1 MQNKFDLDNQS
12 FFGKGVEFWLGMIV
26 SFDEQRSQ
34 VSGESGWGW
43 RYKVRII
50 GDYSDNDSVEDKDVH
65 TAVAL
70 LPSTSGTGGAG
81 RSSTVKLTQGDV
93 IFGVFLSPN
102 NGFPVIIGA
111 LGRTPDSEKEAKK
124 NGDSK
129 LAPKSG
135 MTKEKEA
142 GLTES
147 QEFTGQSTVETPKL
161 KSTGEQGSGK
171 TKSTPTGDGGESENK
186 GLEKVEGGLDKENS
200 VDALPEPSR
209 IKKVDQPVGFTD
221 KATEDLEVGETNQ
234 EVLQGVENERALNE
248 GEEPRK
254 IEVSEKKEL
263 NLRSTNTGNARRDNR
278 NARVNALLLKDR
290 YGGTGYPVT
299 IGDKTYQ
306 PQDPGYAD
314 AINTATV
321 IPAANEFADDGTSS
335 WDDYSF

>member
-26 SFDEQRSQ
+26 SFDKQRSQ
-34 VSGESGWGW
+34 VSGEKGWGW

-70 LPSTSGTGGAG
+70 IPTTGGTGGAG
-81 RSSTVKLTQGDV
+81 KSATVKLTQGDV
-93 IFGVFLSPN
+93 VFGVFLSPN
-102 NGFPVIIGA
+102 NGFPVILGA
-111 LGRTPDSEKEAKK
+111 LGRTPDSAKEADK

-129 LAPKSG
+129 LAPKPGFTSQQ
-135 MTKEKEA
+135 KP

-147 QEFTGQSTVETPKL
+147 QEFTGQATVETPKL
-161 KSTGEQGSGK
+161 KAGGEKGGGK
-171 TKSTPTGDGGESENK
+171 TKSTPTGDDGESENK

-200 VDALPEPSR
+200 VDALPEPSK

-221 KATEDLEVGETNQ
+221 KATEDLGVGETNR
-234 EVLQGVENERALNE
+234 EVLQGIENERALLD
-248 GEEPRK
+248 GQEPRK
-254 IEVSEKKEL
+254 IEVSKTKKEL
-263 NLRSTNTGNARRDNR
+263 VLRPTDTANARINNK
-278 NARVNALLLKDR
+278 NARINAVLLRDR

-314 AINTATV
+314 AIRTATV
-321 IPAANEFADDGTSS
+321 IPSANN
-335 WDDYSF
+335 

>member
-1 MQNKFDLDNQS
+1 MQNKIDLDNQS

-93 IFGVFLSPN
+93 VFGAFLVPN
-102 NGFPVIIGA
+102 NGFPVILGA
-111 LGRTPDSEKEAKK
+111 LGRTPDSAKK
-124 NGDSK
+124 AAENGDSK

-147 QEFTGQSTVETPKL
+147 QEFTGQATVETPKL
-161 KSTGEQGSGK
+161 KSGGEQGGGK

-186 GLEKVEGGLDKENS
+186 GLENVEGGLDKENS
-200 VDALPEPSR
+200 VDALPDPSR

-221 KATEDLEVGETNQ
+221 KATEDLGVGETNR
-234 EVLQGVENERALNE
+234 EVLQGIENERALLD
-248 GEEPRK
+248 GQEPRK
-254 IEVSEKKEL
+254 IEVSKTKKEL
-263 NLRSTNTGNARRDNR
+263 VLYPTDTKSDRRNNSNKRKNAI
-278 NARVNALLLKDR
+278 LLKNR
-290 YGGTGYPVT
+290 YGGTGYPIT

-306 PQDPGYAD
+306 PQDPGYLD
-314 AINTATV
+314 AYNSAAI
-321 IPAANEFADDGTSS
+321 IPSANN
-335 WDDYSF
+335 

>member
-34 VSGESGWGW
+34 VSGEKGWGW

-93 IFGVFLSPN
+93 VFGVFLSPN

-135 MTKEKEA
+135 YTTEKEP
-142 GLTES
+142 GLTEN
-147 QEFTGQSTVETPKL
+147 QESTGQSNVETPKL
-161 KSTGEQGSGK
+161 KSGGEQGGGK
-171 TKSTPTGDGGESENK
+171 TKSTPTGDDGESENK
-186 GLEKVEGGLDKENS
+186 GLEKVKGGLDKENS
-200 VDALPEPSR
+200 VDALPEPSK
-209 IKKVDQPVGFTD
+209 IKKIDQPVGFTD
-221 KATEDLEVGETNQ
+221 KATEDLEVGETNE
-234 EVLQGVENERALNE
+234 EVLQGIENERALSE

-254 IEVSEKKEL
+254 IEVSKTKKEPKL
-263 NLRSTNTGNARRDNR
+263 LSTDTGNSRKDNR
-278 NARVNALLLKDR
+278 NARINAFVLRER
-290 YGGTGYPVT
+290 YGGTGYPIT

-306 PQDPGYAD
+306 PQDPGYLD
-314 AINTATV
+314 AYNSAAI
-321 IPAANEFADDGTSS
+321 IPSANN
-335 WDDYSF
+335 

>member
-34 VSGESGWGW
+34 VSGEKGWGW
-43 RYKVRII
+43 SYKVRII

-93 IFGVFLSPN
+93 VFGAFLVPN
-102 NGFPVIIGA
+102 NGFPVILGA
-111 LGRTPDSEKEAKK
+111 LGRTPDSAKK
-124 NGDSK
+124 AAENGDSK

-142 GLTES
+142 GLTET

-161 KSTGEQGSGK
+161 KPAGEQGGGK

-200 VDALPEPSR
+200 VNALPEPSK

-263 NLRSTNTGNARRDNR
+263 NLRSTDTGNARRDNR